1 MSSNVYNSHSMVS
14 SGGCLVS
21 VQTCEEILVF
31 EVPWDE
37 EAEVWYTSET
47 PIQGALAE
55 APTLTV
61 GLYFHSS

>member
-1 MSSNVYNSHSMVS
+1 M
-14 SGGCLVS
+14 S

-31 EVPWDE
+31 EVLWDE

-47 PIQGALAE
+47 PVQGALAE